1 MNLLNI
7 KILRIYLRVPPAKGG
22 MENHILQ
29 LTNQQRELGINVV
42 LAFNDGKKTID
53 EDIQILKKH
62 KLYPK
67 YSTLFSIFIFYL
79 FLIISLIK
87 NSRKYDLIHIHGDWS
102 SFIFA
107 PIIKKLTRAEV
118 INFSMHGTTKSHS
131 SWQKLF
137 LKYSL
142 RPSDIVFSTGFEN
155 HEWIKPYC
163 KKSVFQPSGVS
174 DFFFNLTNLKF
185 ENKKSFRIITV
196 GNLFPVKN
204 TKIIIQ
210 IAAKLP
216 EIEFVII
223 GDGPEYISLQELTS
237 SLNCRNVVFK
247 GHLSKEEIKTEFLMS
262 SMFLFSSI
270 LEGTPTV
277 IMEAMTCG
285 LPIIT
290 SNAGKVE
297 SIITNG
303 VNGFIIKNYD
313 IENYVEKIL
322 ELQKDE
328 ELCKIIS
335 NNNKE
340 KAIQFS
346 WDKAAGLIT
355 NYQIGCLNLKK

>member
-1 MNLLNI
+1 M
-7 KILRIYLRVPPAKGG
+7 KILRIYLRLPPAIGG

-29 LTNQQRELGINVV
+29 LTNQQRGLGINVS
-42 LAFNDGKKTID
+42 LAFNDGDKTNE

-62 KLYPK
+62 KLYSK
-67 YSTLFSIFIFYL
+67 YSFLFSIFIFYFLLILSL
-79 FLIISLIK
+79 FR
-87 NSRKYDLIHIHGDWS
+87 NSKKYDLIHIHGDWS

-107 PIIKKLTRAEV
+107 ATIKKISKAKV
-118 INFSMHGTTKSHS
+118 INFSMHGSTKSHS
-131 SWQKLF
+131 SLQKLL

-142 RPSDIVFSTGFEN
+142 KSADIVFSTGFEN
-155 HEWIKPYC
+155 YEWVKPYC
-163 KKSVFQPSGVS
+163 KKAVFQPSGVS
-174 DFFFNLTNLKF
+174 KVFFNANSKT
-185 ENKKSFRIITV
+185 ENRKSFKIITV

-204 TKIIIQ
+204 TKMIIK

-223 GDGPEYISLQELTS
+223 GEGPEYISLQELKS
-237 SLNCRNVVFK
+237 SFNCRNVVFK
-247 GHLSKEEIKTEFLMS
+247 GLLSKEEINTEFLKS
-262 SMFLFSSI
+262 SVFLFSSI

-303 VNGFIIKNYD
+303 VNGFTIQNYD

-322 ELQKDE
+322 ELKNDE

-335 NNNKE
+335 HNNME
-340 KAIQFS
+340 KSTQFS
-346 WDKAAGLIT
+346 WDKVANSIT
-355 NYQIGCLNLKK
+355 SYQIACLNLKKQNY